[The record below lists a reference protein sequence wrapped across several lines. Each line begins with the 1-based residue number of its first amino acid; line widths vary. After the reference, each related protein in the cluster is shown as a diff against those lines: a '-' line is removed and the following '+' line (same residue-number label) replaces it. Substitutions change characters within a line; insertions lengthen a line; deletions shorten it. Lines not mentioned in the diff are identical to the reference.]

1 MKSQI
6 LNEGEIIEEK
16 NEIIIINSY
25 GVVSDYLSICK
36 SVFIGKSMIKK
47 LEPVGGQNPIE
58 AAKFGC
64 KIYHG
69 PFIYNFEELYNIL
82 NEYKITEKINDENE
96 LAKKLSIDLF
106 DSGTINNNAI
116 ENINKLGN
124 KILLNT
130 FYEIEKVIKNENF
143 EA

>member
-1 MKSQI
+1 M
-6 LNEGEIIEEK
+6 
-16 NEIIIINSY
+16 
-25 GVVSDYLSICK
+25 SICK
-36 SVFIGKSMIKK
+36 SVFIGKSIAKK
-47 LEPVGGQNPIE
+47 LKPVGGQSPIE

-69 PFIYNFEELYNIL
+69 PFVYNFQELYNLL

-96 LAKKLSIDLF
+96 LAKKLILDLF
-106 DSGTINNNAI
+106 NSRIINNVAI

-130 FYEIEKVIKNENF
+130 FYEIEKIIKNENF
-143 EA
+143 KT